1 MKNSITKN
9 TYSYYYLLPAIIIY
23 TTFFIVPTLISF
35 FFSLTRWTLFDWEFI
50 GLKNFINF
58 FQESSL
64 NIGLR
69 NTLIYASMTSG
80 LKVILGLLIAVFLCS
95 GIRTKNYLRA
105 VIFFPALVST
115 MAVGAIFKALMNPTR
130 GPINQVLTAIGIE
143 GPSWL
148 GNPDLALFSVIFVD
162 VWKGVGIA
170 TVIYIAGLMSIPP
183 HYYEACDVDGGNSF
197 QKFTHI
203 TLPLVR
209 PAMNAVIILSL
220 VGGLKSFD
228 IIWAMTGGGPGFASD
243 VLASVV
249 YKQYINGFY
258 GLATAGNVILLIL
271 IAIIAFPLYRFL
283 SRGEVE
289 Y

>member
-1 MKNSITKN
+1 MKNSIAKN

-23 TTFFIVPTLISF
+23 TTFFIAPTLISF

-50 GLKNFINF
+50 GLENFINF

-69 NTLIYASMTSG
+69 NTLIYASMTSS

-95 GIRTKNYLRA
+95 GIRAKNYLRA
-105 VIFFPALVST
+105 VVFFPALIST

-130 GPINQVLTAIGIE
+130 GPINQILAVMGIE

-228 IIWAMTGGGPGFASD
+228 IIWGMTGGGPGFASD

>member
-1 MKNSITKN
+1 MKNITKS
-9 TYSYYYLLPAIIIY
+9 TYSYNYLLPALVIY
-23 TTFFIVPTLISF
+23 VLFFIVPTIVSI

-50 GLKNFINF
+50 GFENFINF

-69 NTLIYASMTSG
+69 NSLIYGALTSG
-80 LKVILGLLIAVFLCS
+80 LKVVFGLLIAVFLCS
-95 GIRTKNYLRA
+95 EIKTKNYLRT
-105 VIFFPALVST
+105 VIFFPALIST
-115 MAVGAIFKALMNPTR
+115 IAVGAIFKALMNPTR
-130 GPINQVLTAIGIE
+130 GPINQILEAIGIN

-148 GNPDLALFSVIFVD
+148 GNPHLALFSVIFVD

-183 HYYEACDVDGGNSF
+183 HYYEACAIDGGNSF
-197 QKFTHI
+197 HKFFYI

-209 PAMNAVIILSL
+209 PAMNAVIILSFIS
-220 VGGLKSFD
+220 GLKSFD

-243 VLASVV
+243 VLASVI

-258 GLATAGNVILLIL
+258 GLATAGNVILFIL
-271 IAIIAFPLYRFL
+271 ISIIAFPLYKFL